1 MDSCENTYCVYKHIN
16 KINGKLYIGL
26 TRYGN
31 NPNIRWRN
39 GIGYIGQHQNHFY
52 NAIKKYGWDGFEHI
66 IVQNNLSKQE
76 AKDLEIKLIAEVHDS
91 NPELLY
97 NVSPGGDLGC
107 GFKGP
112 ENPLYGKKK
121 SPEHVKHMS
130 ESRKGKFWGTTNA
143 PPIPVI
149 DLDTKEVFPS
159 IAACAERY
167 GIAQSMI
174 GKVVN
179 HKNYSAHGH
188 HFAKLDEYEKYG
200 VVDSR
205 VKSQRTQ
212 LYGRQVHCVET
223 NITYKNVK
231 EAAKE
236 TGIPE
241 DSIYYSASH
250 EGHMAYGYHFTY
262 DIAS

>member
-1 MDSCENTYCVYKHIN
+1 MNSSENTYCVYKHVN
-16 KINGKLYIGL
+16 KENGKTYIGL
-26 TRYGN
+26 TKHGD

-39 GIGYIGQHQNHFY
+39 GLGYFRQQQNHFY
-52 NAIKKYGWDGFEHI
+52 NSIKKYGWDGFDHI
-66 IVQNNLSKQE
+66 IVRNNLSQQE
-76 AKDLEIKLIAEVHDS
+76 AKELEVKLISEIHDS

-121 SPEHVKHMS
+121 SPEHVRHMS
-130 ESRKGKFWGTTNA
+130 ESRKGKFWGETNS

-149 DLDTKEVFPS
+149 DLDSKQIFPS
-159 IAACAERY
+159 IMACAAHY
-167 GIAQSMI
+167 GIAETMI

-179 HKNYSAHGH
+179 HKNYSTHGH

-200 VVDSR
+200 IVDPR
-205 VKSQRTQ
+205 VRGQHTQ
-212 LYGRQVHCVET
+212 IYGRQVKCIET

-231 EAAKE
+231 EASKKMN
-236 TGIPE
+236 IPD
-241 DSIYYSASH
+241 DSIYNSASH
-250 EGHMAYGYHFTY
+250 EGHLAYGYHFTY
-262 DIAS
+262 DITS